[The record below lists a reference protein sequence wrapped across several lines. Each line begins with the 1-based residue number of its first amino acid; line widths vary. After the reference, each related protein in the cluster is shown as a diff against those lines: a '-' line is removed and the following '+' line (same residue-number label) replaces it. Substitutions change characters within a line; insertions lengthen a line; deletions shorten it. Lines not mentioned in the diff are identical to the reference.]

1 MNLLPRPTREQ
12 QRPPNLLEVDG
23 NWCVMMY
30 SYRYLQAAIR
40 FECPSV
46 IRKLID
52 VPVPVMYI
60 SPLMVDTL
68 VRYYFKLTP
77 EHMHYAVKHGHLNM
91 VQSLVYHNV
100 PLDRRTGRLAVLHGH
115 LRIVKYLHFKRF
127 VWDADICLRA
137 AHCTNPDI
145 MRFLHERGYA
155 LPKGVFWLACRKRN
169 DEVIR
174 YLMKHPSEI

>member
-1 MNLLPRPTREQ
+1 
-12 QRPPNLLEVDG
+12 
-23 NWCVMMY
+23 
-30 SYRYLQAAIR
+30 
-40 FECPSV
+40 
-46 IRKLID
+46 
-52 VPVPVMYI
+52 
-60 SPLMVDTL
+60 
-68 VRYYFKLTP
+68 
-77 EHMHYAVKHGHLNM
+77 M